1 MENNK
6 IVAYI
11 SEFTFSRFGLKIN
24 LFIDHQHIKYALS
37 NEEQHQWKKKLTPS
51 IKEYVWQQIYEDLEY
66 DIPLCT
72 ILEIITYDRLPITIT
87 TIEENEELKITDI
100 QLGMHIHNEEQ
111 KELLVLWIK
120 TLIY

>member
-1 MENNK
+1 MKNNK

-24 LFIDHQHIKYALS
+24 LFIDHQHIRYTLS

-72 ILEIITYDRLPITIT
+72 ILEIITYDRLPVTIT
-87 TIEENEELKITDI
+87 TIEENKELKITDI

-111 KELLVLWIK
+111 KEI
-120 TLIY
+120 